1 MAEQNESK
9 SLEER
14 MTSCP
19 IHKWADIDDYLR
31 RAQVPQKFN
40 KPFHEL
46 VLARGESPKN
56 MSDGQGKEF
65 GSKAVEIIKR
75 YEIQPIEAQ
84 SIGIMFGQLTEQ
96 WIASGATN
104 N

>member
-1 MAEQNESK
+1 MPEQNKPK

-14 MTSCP
+14 MASCP
-19 IHKWADIDDYLR
+19 IHKWADIDDYLK

-56 MSDGQGKEF
+56 MSDGQGKDF
-65 GSKAVEIIKR
+65 GSRAVEITKK
-75 YEIQPIEAQ
+75 YDIQPIEAQ
-84 SIGIMFGQLTEQ
+84 SMGIMLGQLIEQ